1 MQNLSMTQKKTKQ
14 FGVQFKTK
22 RIMAQR
28 EIKIELPQEVIDEL
42 VALGVLTEEED

>member
-1 MQNLSMTQKKTKQ
+1 MT
-14 FGVQFKTK
+14 
-22 RIMAQR
+22 QR

>member
-1 MQNLSMTQKKTKQ
+1 
-14 FGVQFKTK
+14 
-22 RIMAQR
+22 MAQR